1 MYKMLYGKDKKDG
14 YKVWSIAVEGNKIT
28 ISHGKMDGKQQT
40 QEYSCS
46 SRNLGKVNETS
57 PEQQAVLEAESRYK
71 KQLDK
76 GYRPTLDELEDLPL
90 MAMLAVD
97 YHKKAHLLQFPCLAS
112 VKLDGNRCLAIRHKD
127 RVELRTRGGKAME
140 IPHIQDALFEAM
152 HEGEVLDGEIYK
164 HGYFLEEI
172 VSAIR
177 TPTNPLHKDL
187 EFWAFDV
194 VVEDVP
200 FKERYELLCN
210 MFSEGRLSLTCIR
223 RVIHEEV
230 FDEEH
235 MKRLH
240 KRAVEDKFEG
250 IMCRNMN
257 GIYESGKRSNDL
269 HKYKEMVDGEF
280 KIVGVEKDRNDNA
293 VLVCLDGTTGLLF
306 NVTFGDFTQRKH
318 QLEHPKEYVGK
329 WLTVAYQTRYKDS
342 NLPQFGVGKCI
353 RECNDEGDPL
363 E

>member
-1 MYKMLYGKDKKDG
+1 MLYGKDKKDG

-28 ISHGKMDGKQQT
+28 ISHGKMGGKQT
-40 QEYSCS
+40 TKEELIYGK
-46 SRNLGKVNETS
+46 NLGRANETS
-57 PEQQAVLEAESRYK
+57 NEQQAVLEAESRYK

-127 RVELRTRGGKAME
+127 HVELRTRGGKSMD
-140 IPHIQDALFEAM
+140 ISHIQTALFEAM

-164 HGYFLEEI
+164 HGYFLEEL

-177 TPTNPLHKDL
+177 TPTNPLHEKL

-210 MFSEGRLSLTCIR
+210 MFSEARLSLTCIR

-293 VLVCLDGTTGLLF
+293 VLVCLDDTSGLPF
-306 NVTFGDFTQRKH
+306 SVTFGDFAQRKH
-318 QLEHPKEYVGK
+318 QLEHQEEYIGK
-329 WLTVAYQTRYKDS
+329 WLTVKYQTRYKDS
-342 NLPQFGVGKCI
+342 NLPQFPCGKAI
-353 RECNDEGDPL
+353 RECTEDGTPL

>member
-1 MYKMLYGKDKKDG
+1 MFKMLYGTNKDG
-14 YKVWSIAVEGNKIT
+14 SYKVWSVAVEGNKII
-28 ISHGKMDGKQQT
+28 ISHGKMDGKQT
-40 QEYSCS
+40 TKEELIYGK
-46 SRNLGKVNETS
+46 NLGRANETS
-57 PEQQAVLEAESRYK
+57 NEQQAILEAESRYK
-71 KQLDK
+71 KQIDK
-76 GYRPTLDELEDLPL
+76 GYRATLEDLEDLPL

-97 YHKKAHLLQFPCLAS
+97 YHKKAHLLQFPCLVS
-112 VKLDGNRCLAIRHKD
+112 VKLDGNRCLAIRHKE

-177 TPTNPLHKDL
+177 TPTNPLHKAL

-210 MFSEGRLSLTCIR
+210 MFSESRFSHACIR
-223 RVIHEEV
+223 RVIHEEA
-230 FDEEH
+230 FDEDH

-240 KRAVEDKFEG
+240 KRAVEDRFEG
-250 IMCRNMN
+250 IMCRNMT

-306 NVTFGDFTQRKH
+306 NVTFGDFAQRKH
-318 QLEHPKEYVGK
+318 QLEHQEEYIGK
-329 WLTVAYQTRYKDS
+329 WLTVKYQTRYKDS

-353 RECNDEGDPL
+353 RECDEHGNPL